1 MITGNWNMKH
11 IFDKWSEHIVI
22 VRRRV
27 EPFLYIFAFIN
38 RIWHERYT
46 HKLHKKKKK
55 EKIAW
60 WFCEKKKIP
69 RFEDDYNDDG
79 DRYFYLFMG
88 LI

>member
-11 IFDKWSEHIVI
+11 IVDKRSEHIVI
-22 VRRRV
+22 VRRRA
-27 EPFLYIFAFIN
+27 ELFLYIFASIN
-38 RIWHERYT
+38 RIRHDTHYT
-46 HKLHKKKKK
+46 KKRRRS
-55 EKIAW
+55 
-60 WFCEKKKIP
+60 EKKNCVVILRKIP